1 MCDKEKSITA
11 MRERLAILG
20 GKPAMP
26 EGLERTR
33 WPRYS
38 EQDLEELCRV
48 LREEQLAACD
58 APQVLGLQ
66 EDWARKIGVDYCYAV
81 GAGTDALHMALWA
94 VDVSP
99 GDEVLVPAY
108 TFLSNALVVL
118 HQGAIPV
125 FVDVQRDSYNMDPV
139 QIEQHITPRTKAIF
153 PVHLGGL
160 PADMDEINAVARK
173 YDLAV
178 IEDACHAPGATYKG
192 KFCGSLGDAAGLSIN
207 AMKNLPSGEAGLF
220 STRYQSFYERV
231 DGLWL
236 RVNFHEPREELKYPL
251 ATLGYNYRCNIMSST
266 LARCQLA
273 KLDELNAIR
282 KSNCERLTAQLL
294 GIPGVIPPHVPE
306 DRDHVYHLYRVR
318 FDPKEAGLDVSP
330 SEFRAKAVA
339 ALGAEGVLCRAWMN
353 WTIPSLPI
361 FTRPEDFE
369 SRYPWQRPWRADY
382 TYDPLDY
389 PEAVKVVEETSLVME
404 APTAVSAK
412 VIDYMADG
420 FHKVFSQLDEVMK
433 LELPQ
438 GLMDGSAAS
447 LDEIRRLLPSP
458 PQIESG

>member
-1 MCDKEKSITA
+1 MAAK
-11 MRERLAILG
+11 ERLAILG
-20 GKPAMP
+20 GTPAMP
-26 EGLERTR
+26 EDIERTR

-94 VDVSP
+94 AGVGP

-118 HQGAIPV
+118 HQGAVPV
-125 FVDVQRDSYNMDPV
+125 FVDVQRDSYNMDPN
-139 QIEQHITPRTKAIF
+139 QIEGHITSRTKVIF
-153 PVHLGGL
+153 PVHLCGL
-160 PADMDEINAVARK
+160 PADMDEINAIARK
-173 YDLAV
+173 HDLVV
-178 IEDACHAPGATYKG
+178 IEDACHAPGATYKS
-192 KFCGSLGDAAGLSIN
+192 KFVGSLGDAAGLSIN

-220 STRYQSFYERV
+220 STRHQNFYERV
-231 DGLWL
+231 DALWL
-236 RVNFHEPREELKYPL
+236 RVKFHEPREELKYPL
-251 ATLGYNYRCNIMSST
+251 ATLGYNYRCNVMSST

-273 KLDELNAIR
+273 KLDELNTIR

-294 GIPGVIPPHVPE
+294 GIPGVIPPQVPH
-306 DRDHVYHLYRVR
+306 DRSHVYHLYRVR
-318 FDPKEAGLDVSP
+318 FDPKEAGIDVPP
-330 SEFRAKAVA
+330 SEFRAKVVA

-382 TYDPLDY
+382 TYNPRDY
-389 PEAVKVVEETSLVME
+389 PEAIKVVEETSLVME
-404 APTAVSAK
+404 APTAVSAQ

-420 FHKVFSQLDEVMK
+420 FHKVFSHLDDVMK

-447 LDEIRRLLPSP
+447 LDEIRRLLPAT
-458 PQIESG
+458 PQIGNG

>member
-1 MCDKEKSITA
+1 MK
-11 MRERLAILG
+11 ERLAILG

-26 EGLERTR
+26 EGIERAR

-38 EQDLEELCRV
+38 EQDIQELCRV

-94 VDVSP
+94 AEVGP

-118 HQGAIPV
+118 HQGAVPV
-125 FVDVQRDSYNMDPV
+125 FVDVQRDSYNMDPK
-139 QIEQHITPRTKAIF
+139 QIERHITSRTKAVF

-173 YDLAV
+173 HHLAV

-192 KFCGSLGDAAGLSIN
+192 RFVGSLGDASGLSIN

-220 STRYQSFYERV
+220 STHHQSFYERV

-236 RVNFHEPREELKYPL
+236 HVKFHEPHEELKYPL
-251 ATLGYNYRCNIMSST
+251 ATLGYNYRCNVMSST

-282 KSNCERLTAQLL
+282 KSNCEKLSHQLRE
-294 GIPGVIPPHVPE
+294 IPGVVPPKVLA
-306 DRDHVYHLYRVR
+306 DRSHVYHLYRVR
-318 FDPKEAGLDVSP
+318 FDPKEAGIDISP

-361 FTRPEDFE
+361 FTLPADFE
-369 SRYPWQRPWRADY
+369 SRYPWKRPWRADY
-382 TYDPLDY
+382 TYNPQDY

-404 APTAVSAK
+404 APTAVSAE

-438 GLMDGSAAS
+438 ALMDGSAAS
-447 LDEIRRLLPSP
+447 LDEIRRLLPSTP
-458 PQIESG
+458 ELGNG